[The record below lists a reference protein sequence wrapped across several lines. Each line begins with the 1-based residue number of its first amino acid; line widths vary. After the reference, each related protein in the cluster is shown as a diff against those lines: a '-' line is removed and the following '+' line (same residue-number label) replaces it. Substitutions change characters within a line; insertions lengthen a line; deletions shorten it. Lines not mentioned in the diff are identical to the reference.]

1 MQEKTNEKSEKFCSV
16 RRRRREKRK
25 TFSHKEHRMWLAK
38 KCGVIYTICVVGSR
52 MSALTGAAEGKG
64 FT

>member
-1 MQEKTNEKSEKFCSV
+1 
-16 RRRRREKRK
+16 
-25 TFSHKEHRMWLAK
+25 MWLAK
-38 KCGVIYTICVVGSR
+38 RCGVIYTICVVGSR

>member
-1 MQEKTNEKSEKFCSV
+1 MRNPF
-16 RRRRREKRK
+16 RK
-25 TFSHKEHRMWLAK
+25 EECRMWLAK
-38 KCGVIYTICVVGSR
+38 RCGVIYTICVVGSR